1 MWATGQYGYPSDY
14 LIWCLVPVS
23 LAVHVYCF
31 FRIIKGRPRRWWHL
45 VVGNAL
51 VTLLMLSCVALV
63 AETYLR
69 FVSTTTDTFD
79 VTLTSKHWFA
89 VYPER
94 NSLHC
99 RDVEWREAKPAGT
112 RRIAF
117 LGDSF
122 TFGWGINDRADR
134 FTDRLQRD
142 FDERGGGKVE
152 VMNAGTVAPDTTI
165 QIELA
170 KRLVEGYHLDEIV
183 LCYVPTDLERSI
195 PETDGTN
202 PLKAIEP
209 RAIDVDSSFLLNYLY
224 YRVVAP
230 RLIKTGYFAWLQR
243 GYDDPAV
250 WHRQVE
256 RFDEL
261 ISLCKSA
268 GVKLRVVLLPF
279 VVSPGADF
287 DTAGVNA
294 KVAAAFRSRGVEVA
308 DLADVFKGLDPWSLT
323 VSAHDMHPNAKA
335 HRLLG
340 EAIWNAFFLPK

>member
-1 MWATGQYGYPSDY
+1 MLTRSRQ
-14 LIWCLVPVS
+14 
-23 LAVHVYCF
+23 
-31 FRIIKGRPRRWWHL
+31 
-45 VVGNAL
+45 L

-79 VTLTSKHWFA
+79 LTLTSKHWFA

-94 NSLHC
+94 NSLQC
-99 RDVEWREAKPAGT
+99 RDVEWSEAKPAGT
-112 RRIAF
+112 RRIVF

-122 TFGWGINDRADR
+122 TFGWGIDDRADR

-142 FDERGGGKVE
+142 FDVRGGGKVK
-152 VMNAGTVAPDTTI
+152 VMNAGTAAPDTAL

-170 KRLVEGYHLDEIV
+170 KRLVEGYDIDELV
-183 LCYVPTDLERSI
+183 SCYAPDVFQKSI
-195 PETDGTN
+195 PASNGAN
-202 PLKAIEP
+202 PLKAIRP
-209 RAIDVDSSFLLNYLY
+209 RAIDANSSFLLNYLY
-224 YRVVAP
+224 YRIVAP
-230 RLIKTGYFAWLQR
+230 RRIESSYFAWLQR

-261 ISLCKSA
+261 IALCRSA

-279 VVSPGADF
+279 VVSPGAEF

-294 KVAAAFRSRGVEVA
+294 KVAEAFRSRGVDVV
-308 DLADVFKGLDPWSLT
+308 DLADVFAGLDPWSL
-323 VSAHDMHPNAKA
+323 VVNAHDLHPNAKA
-335 HRLLG
+335 HALLA
-340 EAIWNAFFLPK
+340 EAIWKALLPLQ